1 MYRFLLIEMS
11 KTPVQ
16 DKIANKR
23 RTSVCAVNRPYLC
36 SEINFLFK
44 NIMIMKK
51 EKKDNFVY
59 PQSVQSDLFGY
70 LKPAQQEFVRPLLR
84 ALKKPAQVELCCML
98 LDYMETGEVEL
109 GNDVVVGGMFI
120 YISQTFNTN
129 NYYAKHL

>member
-1 MYRFLLIEMS
+1 MYHFYQSRCQ

-23 RTSVCAVNRPYLC
+23 RTSVCVINRPYLC

-44 NIMIMKK
+44 NIMIMKR

-84 ALKKPAQVELCCML
+84 VLKKPAQVELCCML

-120 YISQTFNTN
+120 YISQT
-129 NYYAKHL
+129 L